1 MSHSYSPATL
11 EPSEQAEVENAVR
24 DPQLLL
30 NTTHKAD
37 FVGIGAFPRR
47 FHPWYTPLTTLR
59 QKVER
64 EALALGG
71 FLERK
76 ELGQKR
82 KLEDS
87 LEDARERECSDRL
100 AIFDG
105 RDEQDLLAVQA
116 PPSKKQR
123 TRMEEIC
130 HILCIGEEGSE
141 ESDRDSQEVEEGR
154 GLNRSPEGVLQTSA
168 LIG

>member
-1 MSHSYSPATL
+1 MS
-11 EPSEQAEVENAVR
+11 
-24 DPQLLL
+24 
-30 NTTHKAD
+30 
-37 FVGIGAFPRR
+37 
-47 FHPWYTPLTTLR
+47 LR
-59 QKVER
+59 GR
-64 EALALGG
+64 EAFALGG
-71 FLERK
+71 PQERK
-76 ELGQKR
+76 QQGQKR
-82 KLEDS
+82 KLRDS
-87 LEDARERECSDRL
+87 LLDTQEREYSDHL

-141 ESDRDSQEVEEGR
+141 ESDRDSEEVEEGR